1 MSAYGPGEEWI
12 CEVQHETPET
22 PESRPFLILM
32 HKLERKPRHRVGKAL
47 RDWVAKYGITGMDYR
62 AIRIMDGCKMVDR
75 KVTLRQLVPVDGDPV
90 ELGQVGV
97 VEVRATE

>member
-1 MSAYGPGEEWI
+1 MSAYGPAEEWI

-62 AIRIMDGCKMVDR
+62 AIRIMDGCKMGGSQGER
-75 KVTLRQLVPVDGDPV
+75 CGSWFRLM
-90 ELGQVGV
+90 
-97 VEVRATE
+97 ATR